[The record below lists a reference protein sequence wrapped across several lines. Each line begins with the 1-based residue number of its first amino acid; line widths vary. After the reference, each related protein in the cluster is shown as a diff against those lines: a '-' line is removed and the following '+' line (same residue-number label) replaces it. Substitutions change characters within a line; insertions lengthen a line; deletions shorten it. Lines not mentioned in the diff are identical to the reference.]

1 MPVGSKPAEPNLSY
15 QNINPKQYDLMD
27 RKEAK
32 ESRYWMRLIDTQGE
46 LELENKRKDLV
57 QKATEHK
64 NIGLYITKERIVLF
78 I

>member
-1 MPVGSKPAEPNLSY
+1 MA
-15 QNINPKQYDLMD
+15 

-32 ESRYWMRLIDTQGE
+32 ESRYWLRLIDTQGE
-46 LELENKRKDLV
+46 LELENKRKNLV

-64 NIGLYITKERIVLF
+64 NIWLYIKKERIVLS